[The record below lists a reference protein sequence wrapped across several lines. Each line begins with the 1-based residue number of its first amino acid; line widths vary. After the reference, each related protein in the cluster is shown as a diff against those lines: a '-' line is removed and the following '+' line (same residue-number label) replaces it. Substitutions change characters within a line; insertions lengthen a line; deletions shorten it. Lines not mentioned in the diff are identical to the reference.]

1 MKTEAKVGAFTL
13 LGLVL
18 LIVAVALLNGI
29 QLGGSKG
36 YGLNIGFAQA
46 VGLNSGNDVCYAG
59 VRIGKVESI
68 DPSGTGVVA
77 KVTIE
82 SDVQIPKK
90 SSVTVSSNGVMGGK
104 FINITP
110 DQDADLSDCYGDG
123 DFIYGVQEA
132 GMEDMM
138 ANLNKAVVKVQDLLD
153 SMNSIMGDQ
162 DMQHALKSIIQ
173 NMQSIT
179 ANVDSLTATLDN
191 IASVSQGDIK
201 QMAYNVNQMTSS
213 LMRTADSLEAM
224 MHNLSGDGQTGTNM
238 KEAIAN
244 LATTSKRIEHMT
256 EALENVVTDPQVAED
271 LKATLHNVRNVSQKA
286 DKMLG
291 DVSAIQVE
299 PSLETMYSGKEN
311 RWQTDLGVDVRP
323 TESSLIRMG
332 LDDIGEDNRVN
343 FQGGVYKGSFGARAG
358 VIDSKAGVGVDLGKK
373 LQLSVDGYDPN
384 DFKVKTRLQY
394 EIAKNTYVFTQ
405 VNDINKSD
413 TRATYFGLRRSF

>member
-18 LIVAVALLNGI
+18 LIVAMALLNGV

-59 VRIGKVESI
+59 VRIGKVESVE
-68 DPSGTGVVA
+68 PSGIGVVA
-77 KVTIE
+77 KVLIE
-82 SDVQIPKK
+82 SDVKIPKQ
-90 SSVTVSSNGVMGGK
+90 STVTVSSNGVMGGK

-110 DQDADLSDCYGDG
+110 AQDADLSDCYGDG
-123 DFIYGVQEA
+123 DFIYGTQE
-132 GMEDMM
+132 GSMDDMM
-138 ANLNKAVVKVQDLLD
+138 ANLNKAVIKVQDLLD
-153 SMNSIMGDQ
+153 SMNTIIGDKDTQ
-162 DMQHALKSIIQ
+162 QALKSITK

-179 ANVDSLTATLDN
+179 ANVDSLTATMAN

-201 QMAYNVNQMTSS
+201 QMASNVNQMTGS
-213 LMRTADSLEAM
+213 LMRTADSLEVM
-224 MHNLSGDGQTGTNM
+224 MRNFSGDGETGTNM

-271 LKATLHNVRNVSQKA
+271 LKATLHNVRNVSQRA

-358 VIDSKAGVGVDLGKK
+358 VIDSKAGVGVDLGNK

>member
-18 LIVAVALLNGI
+18 LIVAMALLNGV

-59 VRIGKVESI
+59 VRIGKVESVE
-68 DPSGTGVVA
+68 PSGIGVVA
-77 KVTIE
+77 KVLIE
-82 SDVQIPKK
+82 SDVKIPKQ
-90 SSVTVSSNGVMGGK
+90 STVTVSSNGVMGGK

-110 DQDADLSDCYGDG
+110 AQDADLSDCYGDG
-123 DFIYGVQEA
+123 DFIYGTQEA
-132 GMEDMM
+132 TMDDMM
-138 ANLNKAVVKVQDLLD
+138 ANLNKAVIKVQDLLD
-153 SMNSIMGDQ
+153 SMNAIMGDKDTQ
-162 DMQHALKSIIQ
+162 QALKSITK

-179 ANVDSLTATLDN
+179 ANVDNLTATLAN

-201 QMAYNVNQMTSS
+201 QMASNVNQMTGS
-213 LMRTADSLEAM
+213 LMRTADSLEVM
-224 MHNLSGDGQTGTNM
+224 MRNFSGDGETGTNM

-271 LKATLHNVRNVSQKA
+271 LKATLHNVRNVSQRA

-311 RWQTDLGVDVRP
+311 RWQTDLGVDIRP

>member
-18 LIVAVALLNGI
+18 LIVAMALLNGV

-59 VRIGKVESI
+59 VRIGKVESVE
-68 DPSGTGVVA
+68 PSGIGVVA
-77 KVTIE
+77 KVLIE
-82 SDVQIPKK
+82 SDVKIPKQ
-90 SSVTVSSNGVMGGK
+90 STVTVSSNGVMGGK

-110 DQDADLSDCYGDG
+110 AQDADLSDCYGDG
-123 DFIYGVQEA
+123 DFIYGTQEA
-132 GMEDMM
+132 TMDDMM
-138 ANLNKAVVKVQDLLD
+138 ANLNKAVIKVQDLLD
-153 SMNSIMGDQ
+153 SMNAIMGDKDTQ
-162 DMQHALKSIIQ
+162 QALKSITK

-179 ANVDSLTATLDN
+179 ANVDNLTATLAN

-201 QMAYNVNQMTSS
+201 QMASNVNQMTGS
-213 LMRTADSLEAM
+213 LMRTADSLEVM
-224 MHNLSGDGQTGTNM
+224 MRNFSGDGETGTNM

-271 LKATLHNVRNVSQKA
+271 LKATLHNVRNVSQRA

-323 TESSLIRMG
+323 TENSLIRMG

>member
-18 LIVAVALLNGI
+18 LIVAMALLNGV

-59 VRIGKVESI
+59 VRIGKVESVE
-68 DPSGTGVVA
+68 PSGIGVVA
-77 KVTIE
+77 KVLIE
-82 SDVQIPKK
+82 SDVKIPKQ
-90 SSVTVSSNGVMGGK
+90 STVTVSSNGVMGGK

-110 DQDADLSDCYGDG
+110 AQDADLSDCYGDG
-123 DFIYGVQEA
+123 DFIYGTQE
-132 GMEDMM
+132 GSMDDMM
-138 ANLNKAVVKVQDLLD
+138 ANLNKAVIKVQDLLD
-153 SMNSIMGDQ
+153 SMNTIIGDKDTQ
-162 DMQHALKSIIQ
+162 QALKSITK

-179 ANVDSLTATLDN
+179 ANVDSLTATMAN

-201 QMAYNVNQMTSS
+201 QMASNVNQMTGS
-213 LMRTADSLEAM
+213 LMRTADSLEVM
-224 MHNLSGDGQTGTNM
+224 MRNFSGDGETGTNM

-271 LKATLHNVRNVSQKA
+271 LKATLHNVRNVSQRA